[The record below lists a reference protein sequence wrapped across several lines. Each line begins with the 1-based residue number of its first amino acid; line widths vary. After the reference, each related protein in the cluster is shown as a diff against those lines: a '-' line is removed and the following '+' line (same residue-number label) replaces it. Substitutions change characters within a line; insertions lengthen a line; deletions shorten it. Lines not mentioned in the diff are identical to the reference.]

1 MRKIRRGIEER
12 ENAESTA
19 GTLEAMTFSEC
30 QSNRRR
36 QDLLLLWSQIEHR
49 LICIAES
56 RERYDEQDGVEEEVE
71 VEEEVAS
78 IAGTISSSGAQ
89 AQRRWQEIRGRVRVA
104 PPSVNASMPCPH
116 DALRGRAHNRRRVR
130 ANSRI
135 SCASVCVCVSVF
147 SLPVASLNPLVHPIR

>member
-36 QDLLLLWSQIEHR
+36 QDLLLLLWSQIEHR

-56 RERYDEQDGVEEEVE
+56 RERYDEQDEVEEE

-78 IAGTISSSGAQ
+78 IAGTISSSGGAQ
-89 AQRRWQEIRGRVRVA
+89 AQRGWQEIRGRVRVA

-147 SLPVASLNPLVHPIR
+147 LYLRRVLTH